1 MVINE
6 VIEEEDED
14 KKKKSDS
21 NLVNKINNEKNNN
34 DSFLE
39 EKLSE
44 QINNIKVYNGNEE
57 IKDENSNSN
66 FYKNSNKLSS
76 AFNAHNN
83 ILLGNK
89 INMKSNLN
97 NNKNNKFTISAGK
110 WNHPSNYP
118 INSKENIIT
127 HKNNFNKYT
136 FLRDKVL
143 SDNNTNNINN
153 NSNKI
158 TLPEL
163 NKNNNNNNNNEI
175 NSNNKNEN
183 IKPIKLSHTV
193 GKNTPSNCNNLINET
208 PSTSAFTN
216 STKKYIN
223 NKHNLT
229 EEVSKFRMGLLS
241 AGSSLNANN
250 NIIIPMLPL
259 KRPVSNFNF
268 GGGQLWENMD
278 KNITNI
284 NNINNI
290 NNMKS
295 VGESQQISGE
305 SLKNS
310 VNSLWKLPTRN
321 KNFKSQ
327 DMKGKFNF
335 SAGDSNNNNI
345 FAAEKMTPKLHKI
358 KIEKGMM
365 NAKLA
370 NVINKQMIDCQKYL
384 DQSKTNQFPYMMSNS
399 KFRSHSYKRGNY

>member
-14 KKKKSDS
+14 KNNKKKKSDS
-21 NLVNKINNEKNNN
+21 NVENKINNKENNN

-44 QINNIKVYNGNEE
+44 QINNIKVYNGNDE
-57 IKDENSNSN
+57 IKDESSNLN
-66 FYKNSNKLSS
+66 FYKDSNKLSNV
-76 AFNAHNN
+76 FNAHEN
-83 ILLGNK
+83 ILLSNK
-89 INMKSNLN
+89 INMKSNSN
-97 NNKNNKFTISAGK
+97 NNKNTKFNISSGK
-110 WNHPSNYP
+110 WNQSSTYV

-143 SDNNTNNINN
+143 SDNTTNNINN
-153 NSNKI
+153 NSNRI
-158 TLPEL
+158 TLPGL
-163 NKNNNNNNNNEI
+163 NKNNNNNNKNET
-175 NSNNKNEN
+175 NLNNKNDN
-183 IKPIKLSHTV
+183 IKPIKLNHTV
-193 GKNTPSNCNNLINET
+193 AKSSPSNFNNLINET

-223 NKHNLT
+223 NKHTLT

-241 AGSSLNANN
+241 AGSSINTNN
-250 NIIIPMLPL
+250 NVIIPMLPL

-290 NNMKS
+290 AK
-295 VGESQQISGE
+295 VGESQQI
-305 SLKNS
+305 KNS
-310 VNSLWKLPTRN
+310 VNSIYKAPSRN
-321 KNFKSQ
+321 KTFKSQ
-327 DMKGKFNF
+327 DMKGKFSF
-335 SAGDSNNNNI
+335 STGVGDSNNI
-345 FAAEKMTPKLHKI
+345 FGMEKITPKLHKI

-365 NAKLA
+365 NTKLA
-370 NVINKQMIDCQKYL
+370 NVINKQLIDCQKYL
-384 DQSKTNQFPYMMSNS
+384 DQTKTNQFPFMMGNS
-399 KFRSHSYKRGNY
+399 KFRSHSYKRGNN